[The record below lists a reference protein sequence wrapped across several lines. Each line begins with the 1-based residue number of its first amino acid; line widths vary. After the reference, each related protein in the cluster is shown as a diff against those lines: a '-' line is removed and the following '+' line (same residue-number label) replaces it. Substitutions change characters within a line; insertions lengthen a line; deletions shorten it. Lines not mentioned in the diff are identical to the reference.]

1 MKILEKEIKHV
12 FSKILKEKS
21 EKINDK
27 LSMDT
32 NSKWDSLNHL
42 KLIIALEGKFKISFK
57 AKDVPKITS
66 FKLIKLNIKKMG
78 YKVL

>member
-1 MKILEKEIKHV
+1 MIISEKDIKRV
-12 FSKILKEKS
+12 VSKILKIKP
-21 EKINDK
+21 EKISNK

-57 AKDVPKITS
+57 EKDVPKITS
-66 FKLIKLNIKKMG
+66 IKLIKSNIKKLG
-78 YKVL
+78 HKIL